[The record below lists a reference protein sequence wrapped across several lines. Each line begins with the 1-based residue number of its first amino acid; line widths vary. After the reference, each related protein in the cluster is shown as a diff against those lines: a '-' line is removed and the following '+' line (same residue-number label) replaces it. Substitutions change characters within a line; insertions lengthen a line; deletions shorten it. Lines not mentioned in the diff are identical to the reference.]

1 MSDFLK
7 RRQALGGA
15 SSAASQSAGA
25 FVKRRQQLAGLGY
38 KPGQVK
44 KILGMFP
51 LVGGPLKKAKGGLLK
66 KKT

>member
-7 RRQALGGA
+7 RRKTLGGA
-15 SSAASQSAGA
+15 NSAASQSASA

-44 KILGMFP
+44 KILGLFP
-51 LVGGPLKKAKGGLLK
+51 LVGGVKKNAKGGLQK